1 LDRAHRADEAVRSVA
16 DDEADGGV
24 SDVVSGAEFAQRRRD
39 RLRSARNAA
48 GGGVEHDPALFA
60 TAYSAP
66 VPSPDGRMLA
76 WISDRDGRPRAWVA
90 PLAPDGSPVVEPAW
104 PLPTDG
110 DEQDRDGGVP
120 WDVQKL
126 TWSPDGYWLACQLA
140 PGGGERTRVRLI
152 TPDGTQ
158 VQDLAPSA
166 AAVTLGSWSPRGRQ
180 LGITVFG
187 AGSGAG
193 VACLVDVRDG
203 TSTMLTSGPAATVC
217 AISGDGMRA
226 VVRVGCRGARRLEM
240 FDLRS
245 GRCTELL
252 PGGAANVADARFGIT
267 GGQLFVHSDAGAE
280 RPALLA
286 VGLNGDAEPS
296 LPHLVAGRDDAD
308 LDLVALDPGGARAAL
323 VWNVDGRSE
332 VDLLDLRS
340 GIAEPLP
347 CPAGDVVTSA
357 AFTRDGC
364 ALLVG
369 NEGPTVP
376 PTITRISL
384 DDHDGVPVTPLLP
397 ASPRAAEHLV
407 DPVLHHFPGEDG
419 LPLTGWLFRPAA
431 SFGAQSSIPQPTLI
445 WLHGGPEAQ
454 ERPIFQPLFQALL
467 AEGVAVFAPNVRGSG
482 GYGRSFSQ
490 ADDLERRFVAIT
502 DVRAAVD
509 SLVGAG
515 LADPSRI
522 GVSGRSYG
530 GYLTLVALAWFPELF
545 RVGVDVCG
553 ISDFATFYAQTEPWI
568 ATAATTKYGDPEAHA
583 GLLRELSPIHSA
595 DRITAPLLVV
605 HGTYDT
611 NVPIV
616 EAEQIVEALQQRG
629 ASPGYLLF
637 EDEGHEVHSTAN
649 RVVFVREVVRW
660 VTAHLLDVGE
670 QTA

>member
-1 LDRAHRADEAVRSVA
+1 LVQAHLGVAHDAV
-16 DDEADGGV
+16 G
-24 SDVVSGAEFAQRRRD
+24 VVSGADFAQRRRD
-39 RLRSARNAA
+39 RLSA
-48 GGGVEHDPALFA
+48 EHDPTLFA
-60 TAYSAP
+60 TAYSCP

-90 PLAPDGSPVVEPAW
+90 PLPPDGSPVVEPAW
-104 PLPTDG
+104 PLPTGGDG
-110 DEQDRDGGVP
+110 HDDDGSVP

-140 PGGGERTRVRLI
+140 PGGGERTRVRLVS
-152 TPDGTQ
+152 PDGAQ
-158 VQDLAPSA
+158 VHDLAPSA

-180 LGITVFG
+180 VGITIFG
-187 AGSGAG
+187 AGSGDG

-203 TSTMLTSGPAATVC
+203 TSTMLTSGPAALVC

-226 VVRVGCRGARRLEM
+226 VVRVGRRGARRLEM

-280 RPALLA
+280 RPTLLGI
-286 VGLNGDAEPS
+286 GLNGDAEPS
-296 LPHLVAGRDDAD
+296 LPHLVAGRDDSD
-308 LDLVALDPGGARAAL
+308 LDIVALDPAGARAAL

-340 GIAEPLP
+340 GVAEALP
-347 CPAGDVVTSA
+347 CPPGDVVSGL
-357 AFTRDGC
+357 AFTRDGR

-376 PTITRISL
+376 STITRISL
-384 DDHDGVPVTPLLP
+384 DDHDGIPVTPLLP
-397 ASPRAAEHLV
+397 ATAREGGHLV
-407 DPVLHHFPGEDG
+407 DPVLHHFSGEDG
-419 LPLTGWLFRPAA
+419 LPLTGWLFRPAT
-431 SFGAQSSIPQPTLI
+431 SFGATATLPVPTLI

-454 ERPIFQPLFQALL
+454 ERPVFQPLFQALL

-502 DVRAAVD
+502 DVRAAVE
-509 SLVGAG
+509 SLVDAG

-568 ATAATTKYGDPEAHA
+568 AAAAVTKYGDPEADA
-583 GLLRELSPIHSA
+583 ALLRELSPIHSV

-616 EAEQIVEALQQRG
+616 EAEQIVEALQERG
-629 ASPGYLLF
+629 ASPGFLLF
-637 EDEGHEVHSTAN
+637 DDEGHEVHSTEN
-649 RVVFVREVVRW
+649 RVLFVREVVRW
-660 VTAHLLDVGE
+660 VTGHLLDVGE

>member
-1 LDRAHRADEAVRSVA
+1 MVHAHVGAAPDAVGA
-16 DDEADGGV
+16 P
-24 SDVVSGAEFAQRRRD
+24 SDVVTGAEFAQRRRD
-39 RLRSARNAA
+39 RLSA
-48 GGGVEHDPALFA
+48 EHDPLLFA
-60 TAYSAP
+60 TAYTCP

-90 PLAPDGSPVVEPAW
+90 PLPPDGSPVVEPAW
-104 PLPTDG
+104 PLPTEGDDG
-110 DEQDRDGGVP
+110 DRDGGVP

-152 TPDGTQ
+152 TPDGGE
-158 VQDLAPSA
+158 VQDLAPAA

-180 LGITVFG
+180 VGITIFG
-187 AGSGAG
+187 AGSGDG

-203 TSTMLTSGPAATVC
+203 TSTVLTSGPAAVVC
-217 AISGDGMRA
+217 AVSGDGMRA
-226 VVRVGCRGARRLEM
+226 VVRVGRRGARRLEL

-252 PGGAANVADARFGIT
+252 PGGTANVADARFGVT
-267 GGQLFVHSDAGAE
+267 GGQLFVHTDAVGE

-308 LDLVALDPGGARAAL
+308 LDLVALDPAGGRAAL
-323 VWNVDGRSE
+323 LWNVDGRSE

-347 CPAGDVVTSA
+347 CPPGDVVTGA
-357 AFTRDGC
+357 AFSRDGR

-376 PTITRISL
+376 PTITRIAL
-384 DDHDGVPVTPLLP
+384 DGPDGAPATPLLP
-397 ASPRAAEHLV
+397 AAPRAGEHLV
-407 DPVLHHFPGEDG
+407 DPVLHRFPGEDG
-419 LPLTGWLFRPAA
+419 LPLTGWLFRPATA
-431 SFGAQSSIPQPTLI
+431 YGAGPGLPPPTLI

-482 GYGRSFSQ
+482 GYGRSFSR

-502 DVRAAVD
+502 DVRAAVE
-509 SLVGAG
+509 SLVDAG
-515 LADPSRI
+515 LADASRI
-522 GVSGRSYG
+522 GVAGRSYG

-545 RVGVDVCG
+545 HVGVDVCG
-553 ISDFATFYAQTEPWI
+553 ISDFSTFYAQTEPWI
-568 ATAATTKYGDPEAHA
+568 ASAAVTKYGDPQADA
-583 GLLRELSPIHSA
+583 ALLRELSPIHSV

-605 HGTYDT
+605 HGAYDT

-616 EAEQIVEALQQRG
+616 EAEQVVAALRERG
-629 ASPGYLLF
+629 ASPGFLLF
-637 EDEGHEVHSTAN
+637 DDEGHEVHGTAN
-649 RVVFVREVVRW
+649 RVLFVREVVRW
-660 VTAHLLDVGE
+660 VTGHLLDVGE

>member
-1 LDRAHRADEAVRSVA
+1 LASADTGRAPA
-16 DDEADGGV
+16 G
-24 SDVVSGAEFAQRRRD
+24 DVVSGADFAQRRRD
-39 RLRSARNAA
+39 RLSA
-48 GGGVEHDPALFA
+48 EHDPTLFA
-60 TAYSAP
+60 TAYSCP
-66 VPSPDGRMLA
+66 VPSPDGRQLA

-90 PLAPDGSPVVEPAW
+90 DLPPDGGPVVEPAW

-110 DEQDRDGGVP
+110 RADDRDHVP
-120 WDVQKL
+120 WDVQAL
-126 TWSPDGYWLACQLA
+126 SWSPDGYWLACQLA

-152 TPDGTQ
+152 TPDGTE
-158 VQDLAPSA
+158 VHDLAPSA
-166 AAVTLGSWSPRGRQ
+166 AAVTLGAWSPRGRQ
-180 LGITVFG
+180 LGITIFG
-187 AGSGAG
+187 AGSGDG

-203 TSTMLTSGPAATVC
+203 TSTMLTSGPAARVC
-217 AISGDGMRA
+217 AVSGDGMRA
-226 VVRVGCRGARRLEM
+226 VVRVGRRGARRLEM

-252 PGGAANVADARFGIT
+252 PGGEANVADARFGIT
-267 GGQLFVHSDAGAE
+267 GGQLFVHTDAGAE

-296 LPHLVAGRDDAD
+296 LPYLLAGRDEHD
-308 LDLVALDPGGARAAL
+308 LDLAALDPAGARAAL

-340 GIAEPLP
+340 GIVEPLP
-347 CPAGDVVTSA
+347 CPPGDVITGA
-357 AFTRDGC
+357 AFTRDGR
-364 ALLVG
+364 AILIG

-376 PTITRISL
+376 ATITRISL

-397 ASPRAAEHLV
+397 AAPRDAGHLV
-407 DPVLHHFPGEDG
+407 DPVLHHFAGEDG
-419 LPLTGWLFRPAA
+419 LPLTGWLFRPAT
-431 SFGAQSSIPQPTLI
+431 SFGAAPTLI

-467 AEGVAVFAPNVRGSG
+467 AEGVAVFAPNVRGSL

-490 ADDLERRFVAIT
+490 ADDLDRRFVAIT

-509 SLVGAG
+509 SLVGGG

-522 GVSGRSYG
+522 GVAGRSYG
-530 GYLTLVALAWFPELF
+530 GYLTLIALAWFPELF

-553 ISDFATFYAQTEPWI
+553 ISDFSTFYAQTEPWI
-568 ATAATTKYGDPEAHA
+568 ATAAVTKYGDPEADA
-583 GLLRELSPIHSA
+583 ALLRELSPIHSV

-605 HGTYDT
+605 HGSYDT

-616 EAEQIVEALQQRG
+616 EAQQIVEALRERG
-629 ASPGYLLF
+629 ASPGFLEF
-637 EDEGHEVHSTAN
+637 ADEGHEVHSTEN
-649 RVVFVREVVRW
+649 RVLFVREVVRW
-660 VTAHLLDVGE
+660 VTGQLLDVGE

>member
-1 LDRAHRADEAVRSVA
+1 MDRAVRATP
-16 DDEADGGV
+16 DGRAGTPN
-24 SDVVSGAEFAQRRRD
+24 DVVSGVEFAQRRRD
-39 RLRSARNAA
+39 RLS
-48 GGGVEHDPALFA
+48 VDHDPSLFA
-60 TAYSAP
+60 PAYTCPA
-66 VPSPDGRMLA
+66 PSPDGRLLA
-76 WISDRDGRPRAWVA
+76 WISNREGRPRAWVA
-90 PLAPDGSPVVEPAW
+90 PLPPDGSAVVEPGW

-110 DEQDRDGGVP
+110 DDGVP
-120 WDVQKL
+120 WDVQRL
-126 TWSPDGYWLACQLA
+126 AWSPDGYWLACQLA
-140 PGGGERTRVRLI
+140 PGGGERTRVRLLSA
-152 TPDGTQ
+152 DGSQ
-158 VQDLAPSA
+158 VQDLAPNA
-166 AAVTLGSWSPRGRQ
+166 AAVTLGAWSPRGRQ
-180 LGITVFG
+180 LGITIFG
-187 AGSGAG
+187 APSGDG

-217 AISGDGMRA
+217 SISGDGMRA
-226 VVRVGCRGARRLEM
+226 VVRVGRRGARRLEL

-252 PGGAANVADARFGIT
+252 PGGGANVADARFGIT
-267 GGQLFVHSDAGAE
+267 GGQVFVHSDAGAE

-296 LPHLVAGRDDAD
+296 LAHQVAGRDDAD
-308 LDLVALDPGGARAAL
+308 LDLVALDPAGARAAL
-323 VWNVDGRSE
+323 VWNVAGRSE

-347 CPAGDVVTSA
+347 CPPGDVVTAA
-357 AFTRDGC
+357 AFTRDGR

-376 PTITRISL
+376 STITRVSL
-384 DDHDGVPVTPLLP
+384 DDHDGVPVVPLLP
-397 ASPRAAEHLV
+397 AAPRTGEHLV

-419 LPLTGWLFRPAA
+419 LPLTGWLFRPAVA
-431 SFGAQSSIPQPTLI
+431 FGATPVLI

-454 ERPIFQPLFQALL
+454 ERPVFQPLFQALL

-502 DVRAAVD
+502 DVRAAVE

-515 LADPSRI
+515 LADPSRV
-522 GVSGRSYG
+522 GVAGRSYG

-568 ATAATTKYGDPEAHA
+568 AAAAVTKYGDPEADA
-583 GLLRELSPIHSA
+583 ALLQQLSPIHSA
-595 DRITAPLLVV
+595 DAITAPLLVV
-605 HGTYDT
+605 HGAYDT

-616 EAEQIVEALQQRG
+616 EAEQIVAALQDRG
-629 ASPGYLLF
+629 ASPGFLLF
-637 EDEGHEVHSTAN
+637 DDEGHEVHSTAN

-660 VTAHLLDVGE
+660 VTGHLLDVGE